1 MSKPLAIAYSD
12 QYLDWQLGAGSGSHP
27 TNPVR
32 AKLATEKLV
41 EKLGDQAIVIDPT
54 PEGSEE
60 TDRKALAVVHSER
73 HIHAALNNFVDPQ
86 WSGANKEV
94 AEAGFAMFRGT
105 VRLVEKLLDGEIQ
118 VGFNPQGA
126 KHHARRD
133 ASSGFCVYN
142 DMAYAALKLQE
153 AGLRPL
159 YLDWDIHAGDGV
171 HHILKATKIPTLSI
185 HQGGIYPLD
194 AELSNPSKRGTRHTM
209 HDLEALSYNW
219 NLVSGDGDDGLQWAM
234 TEAREVIEAYKPDVI
249 LLAAGAD
256 GHKGSNNLGVNS
268 NFSYEGFVNAAKI
281 VASLAV
287 KHSQGR
293 VIIGGAG
300 GYQPLDHT
308 PEIWFQ
314 VVSTIFDWVQESET
328 HPDITQEDRDLANKI
343 YSGYKPWSD
352 GEIEMMKALG
362 HL

>member
-12 QYLDWQLGAGSGSHP
+12 QYLDWQLGASVGSHP

-54 PEGSEE
+54 PEGSDEA
-60 TDRKALAVVHSER
+60 DRKALAVVHSER

-86 WSGANKEV
+86 WSGANRQV

-105 VRLVEKLLDGEIQ
+105 VRLVEKLLAGEIQ

-133 ASSGFCVYN
+133 ASSGFCVFN

-171 HHILKATKIPTLSI
+171 HHILKETSIPTLSI

-194 AELSNPSKRGTRHTM
+194 AELSDPSKGGTRYTK
-209 HDLEALSYNW
+209 HDLEAMSYNW
-219 NLVSGDGDDGLQWAM
+219 NLRSGDGDDGLEWAM
-234 TEAREVIEAYKPDVI
+234 AQAGDIIDSYKPGVI

-256 GHKGSNNLGVNS
+256 GHEGVNNLGVKS
-268 NFSYEGFVNAAKI
+268 NFSYKGFLRSAKV
-281 VASLAV
+281 VASLAI
-287 KHSQGR
+287 KHCQGR

-308 PEIWFQ
+308 PEIWSQ
-314 VVSTIFDWVQESET
+314 VVSTIYSWVEATEKYT
-328 HPDITQEDRDLANKI
+328 EVTQEDRDQMI
-343 YSGYKPWSD
+343 RSYSQPFADW
-352 GEIEMMKALG
+352 EIAEAKAHG
-362 HL
+362 FV

>member
-1 MSKPLAIAYSD
+1 MSKPLVIAYSD
-12 QYLDWQLGAGSGSHP
+12 QYLDWQLGAGDSSHP

-41 EKLGDQAIVIDPT
+41 EKLGDNAIVIDPT
-54 PEGSEE
+54 PEGSEAG
-60 TDRKALAVVHSER
+60 DREALSLVHSER

-86 WSGANKEV
+86 WSGANRQV

-105 VRLVEKLLDGEIQ
+105 VRLVEKLLAGQIQ

-171 HHILKATKIPTLSI
+171 HHILKQTKIPTLST

-194 AELSNPSKRGTRHTM
+194 AELSNPSKRGTRHTH
-209 HDLEALSYNW
+209 HDVDALSYNW
-219 NLVSGDGDDGLQWAM
+219 NLVSGDGDDGLRWAM
-234 TEAREVIEAYKPDVI
+234 DEAAAVIDAYKPDVI

-256 GHKGSNNLGVNS
+256 GHAGTNNLGVNS
-268 NFSYEGFVNAAKI
+268 NFSYRGFENAAKI
-281 VASLAV
+281 VGALAR

-293 VIIGGAG
+293 VLIGGAG

-308 PEIWFQ
+308 PEIWSL
-314 VVSTIFDWVQESET
+314 VVSEIYNWIQQEGEY
-328 HPDITQEDRDLANKI
+328 PDVTQEDRDQADRSYPKN
-343 YSGYKPWSD
+343 GPWHD
-352 GEIEMMKALG
+352 AEIEMMKALG

>member
-41 EKLGDQAIVIDPT
+41 EKFGDQAIVIDPT
-54 PEGSEE
+54 PEESFEG
-60 TDRKALAVVHSER
+60 DREALAIVHSEE
-73 HIHAALNNFVDPQ
+73 HIHAALDNYVDSQ

-105 VRLVEKLLDGEIQ
+105 VRLVEKLLAGEIQ

-133 ASSGFCVYN
+133 GSSGFCVYN

-171 HHILKATKIPTLSI
+171 HHILKETRIPTLSI

-194 AELSNPSKRGTRHTM
+194 AELSDQSKGGTRYTK
-209 HDLEALSYNW
+209 HDLEAMSYNW
-219 NLVSGDGDDGLQWAM
+219 NLRSGDGDDGLEWAM
-234 TEAREVIEAYKPDVI
+234 AQAGDIIDSYKPDVI

-256 GHKGSNNLGVNS
+256 GHEGDNNLGVKS
-268 NFSYEGFVNAAKI
+268 NFSYKGFLRSAKV
-281 VASLAV
+281 VASLAI
-287 KHSQGR
+287 KHCQGR

-308 PEIWFQ
+308 PEIWSQ
-314 VVSTIFDWVQESET
+314 VVSTIYSWVEATEKY
-328 HPDITQEDRDLANKI
+328 PEVTQEDRNQMI
-343 YSGYKPWSD
+343 RSYSQPFADW
-352 GEIEMMKALG
+352 EIAEAKAHG
-362 HL
+362 FV

>member
-12 QYLDWQLGAGSGSHP
+12 QYLNWQLGAGTGSHP

-41 EKLGDQAIVIDPT
+41 EKFGDQAIVIDPT
-54 PEGSEE
+54 PEGSFEE
-60 TDRKALAVVHSER
+60 DREALGVVHSEE
-73 HIHAALNNFVDPQ
+73 HIHAALDNYVDSQ

-105 VRLVEKLLDGEIQ
+105 VRLVEKLLAGEIQ

-133 ASSGFCVYN
+133 SSSGFCVYN

-171 HHILKATKIPTLSI
+171 HHILKDTKIPTLSI

-194 AELSNPSKRGTRHTM
+194 AELSNPLKLGTRHTH
-209 HDLEALSYNW
+209 HDLEAMSYNW
-219 NLVSGDGDDGLQWAM
+219 NLVSGDGDEGLEWAM
-234 TEAREVIEAYKPDVI
+234 TQAGDIIDSYKPDVI

-256 GHKGSNNLGVNS
+256 GHAGENNLGVKS
-268 NFSYEGFVNAAKI
+268 NFSYDGFVTAAKI
-281 VASLAV
+281 VGSLAV
-287 KHSQGR
+287 KHSEGR

-314 VVSTIFDWVQESET
+314 VVSTIHEWVTAPER
-328 HPDITQEDRDLANKI
+328 HPKVTQEHRDQMNRMYHQYA
-343 YSGYKPWSD
+343 PWSD
-352 GEIEMMKALG
+352 HDIDFVISVG
-362 HL
+362 HY

>member
-12 QYLDWQLGAGSGSHP
+12 QYLNWQLGAGHGSHP
-27 TNPVR
+27 TNPIR

-41 EKLGDQAIVIDPT
+41 EKLGEQAVVIDPT
-54 PEGSEE
+54 PEGTFEG
-60 TDRKALAVVHSER
+60 DREALAVVHSEE
-73 HIHAALNNFVDPQ
+73 HIHAALDNYVDPQ

-105 VRLVEKLLDGEIQ
+105 VRLVEKLLAGEMT

-126 KHHARRD
+126 KHHAKRD
-133 ASSGFCVYN
+133 SSSGFCVYN

-153 AGLRPL
+153 ARLRPL

-171 HHILKATKIPTLSI
+171 HHILKETSIPTLSI

-194 AELSNPSKRGTRHTM
+194 AELSDPSKRGVRHTK
-209 HDLEALSYNW
+209 HNLAAQSYNW
-219 NLVSGDGDDGLQWAM
+219 NLVSGDGDDGLEWAM
-234 TEAREVIEAYKPDVI
+234 GEAAEVIDEYKPDVI

-256 GHKGSNNLGVNS
+256 GHAGINNLGVNS
-268 NFSYEGFVNAAKI
+268 NYSYGGFVRAAVL
-281 VASLAV
+281 VAELAIA
-287 KHSQGR
+287 HSKGR

-308 PEIWFQ
+308 PEIWSQ
-314 VVSTIFDWVQESET
+314 VVSE
-328 HPDITQEDRDLANKI
+328 I
-343 YSGYKPWSD
+343 YSRISKS
-352 GEIEMMKALG
+352 ELSFIS
-362 HL
+362 

>member
-41 EKLGDQAIVIDPT
+41 AKLGGRAVVIDPT

-60 TDRKALAVVHSER
+60 GDRAALSLVHSER
-73 HIHAALNNFVDPQ
+73 HIHAALNNFVDSQ
-86 WSGANKEV
+86 WSGANKQV

-105 VRLVEKLLDGEIQ
+105 VRLVEKLLAGEIQ
-118 VGFNPQGA
+118 IGFNPQGA

-133 ASSGFCVYN
+133 GSSGFCVYN

-171 HHILKATKIPTLSI
+171 HHILKESMIPKLSI

-194 AELSNPSKRGTRHTM
+194 AELTDFSRRGTRHTK
-209 HDLEALSYNW
+209 HGLETLSYNW
-219 NLVSGDGDDGLQWAM
+219 NLVSGDGDDGLRWAM
-234 TEAREVIEAYKPDVI
+234 DEAAAVIDAYKPDVI

-256 GHKGSNNLGVNS
+256 GHAGINNLGVNS

-281 VASLAV
+281 VGALAR
-287 KHSQGR
+287 KHSKGR
-293 VIIGGAG
+293 VLIGGAG

-308 PEIWFQ
+308 PEIWSL
-314 VVSTIFDWVQESET
+314 VVSE
-328 HPDITQEDRDLANKI
+328 I
-343 YSGYKPWSD
+343 YSWIQQE
-352 GEIEMMKALG
+352 GESPGSLLLAGL
-362 HL
+362 

>member
-12 QYLDWQLGAGSGSHP
+12 QYLDWQLGASVGSHP

-41 EKLGDQAIVIDPT
+41 AKLGDRAVVIDPT

-60 TDRKALAVVHSER
+60 GDRAALSLVHFER
-73 HIHAALNNFVDPQ
+73 HIHAALNNFVDSQ
-86 WSGANKEV
+86 WSGANKQV

-105 VRLVEKLLDGEIQ
+105 VRLVEKLLAGEIQ
-118 VGFNPQGA
+118 IGFNPQGA

-133 ASSGFCVYN
+133 GSSGFCVYN

-171 HHILKATKIPTLSI
+171 HHILKESMIPTLSI

-194 AELSNPSKRGTRHTM
+194 AELTDFSKRGTRHTK
-209 HDLEALSYNW
+209 HGLETLSYNW
-219 NLVSGDGDDGLQWAM
+219 NLVSGDGDDGLRWAM
-234 TEAREVIEAYKPDVI
+234 DEAAAVIDAYKPDVI

-256 GHKGSNNLGVNS
+256 GHAGTNNLGVNS
-268 NFSYEGFVNAAKI
+268 NFSYRGFENAAKI
-281 VASLAV
+281 VGALAR
-287 KHSQGR
+287 KHSKGR
-293 VIIGGAG
+293 VLIGGAG

-308 PEIWFQ
+308 PEIWSL
-314 VVSTIFDWVQESET
+314 VVSE
-328 HPDITQEDRDLANKI
+328 I
-343 YSGYKPWSD
+343 YSWIQQE
-352 GEIEMMKALG
+352 GEYPGTLLLAG
-362 HL
+362 F

>member
-12 QYLDWQLGAGSGSHP
+12 QYLDWQLGAGDSSHP

-41 EKLGDQAIVIDPT
+41 DKLGDQAIVIDPT

-60 TDRKALAVVHSER
+60 VDRQALSLVHSER

-86 WSGANKEV
+86 WSGANKQV

-105 VRLVEKLLDGEIQ
+105 VRLVEKLIAGEIH

-133 ASSGFCVYN
+133 SSSGFCVYN

-153 AGLRPL
+153 VGLRPL

-171 HHILKATKIPTLSI
+171 HHILKETRIPTLSI

-194 AELSNPSKRGTRHTM
+194 AELTDFSKPGTRHTH
-209 HDLEALSYNW
+209 HDLEAMSYNW
-219 NLVSGDGDDGLQWAM
+219 NLVSGDGDDGLRWAM
-234 TEAREVIEAYKPDVI
+234 DEAAEVIEAYKPDVI

-256 GHKGSNNLGVNS
+256 GHAGINNLGVNS
-268 NFSYEGFVNAAKI
+268 NFSYRGFVNAAKI
-281 VASLAV
+281 VGALAR

-293 VIIGGAG
+293 VLIGGAG

-308 PEIWFQ
+308 PEIWLQ
-314 VVSTIFDWVQESET
+314 VVSEIFNKVKNVHQV
-328 HPDITQEDRDLANKI
+328 DI
-343 YSGYKPWSD
+343 
-352 GEIEMMKALG
+352 
-362 HL
+362 

>member
-12 QYLDWQLGAGSGSHP
+12 QYLDWQLGASVGSHP

-32 AKLATEKLV
+32 AKLATDKLV
-41 EKLGDQAIVIDPT
+41 AKLGDRAVVIDPT

-60 TDRKALAVVHSER
+60 GDRAALSLVHSER
-73 HIHAALNNFVDPQ
+73 HIHAALNNFVDSQ
-86 WSGANKEV
+86 WSGANKQV

-105 VRLVEKLLDGEIQ
+105 VRLVEKLLAGEIQ

-133 ASSGFCVYN
+133 SSSGFCVYN

-171 HHILKATKIPTLSI
+171 HHILKESSIPTLSI

-194 AELSNPSKRGTRHTM
+194 AELTDFSKRGTRHTH
-209 HDLEALSYNW
+209 HDLESLSYNW
-219 NLVSGDGDDGLQWAM
+219 NLVSGDGDDGLRWAM
-234 TEAREVIEAYKPDVI
+234 DEAAAVIDAYKPDVI

-256 GHKGSNNLGVNS
+256 GHAGINNLGVNS
-268 NFSYEGFVNAAKI
+268 NFSYRGFENAAKL
-281 VASLAV
+281 VGALAR

-293 VIIGGAG
+293 VLIGGAG

-308 PEIWFQ
+308 PEIWSL
-314 VVSTIFDWVQESET
+314 VVSE
-328 HPDITQEDRDLANKI
+328 I
-343 YSGYKPWSD
+343 YSWIQQE
-352 GEIEMMKALG
+352 GEYPGSLLLAG
-362 HL
+362 F

>member
-12 QYLDWQLGAGSGSHP
+12 QYLDWQLGAGTGSHP

-60 TDRKALAVVHSER
+60 GDRKALAVVHSER

-86 WSGANKEV
+86 WLGANREV
-94 AEAGFAMFRGT
+94 AEAGFSMFRGT
-105 VRLVEKLLDGEIQ
+105 VRLVEKLLAGEIQ

-126 KHHARRD
+126 KHHAKRES
-133 ASSGFCVYN
+133 SSGFCVYN

-171 HHILKATKIPTLSI
+171 HHILKETKIPTLSI
-185 HQGGIYPLD
+185 HQGSIFPLD
-194 AELSNPSKRGTRHTM
+194 DELSNPSKRGRRHTH
-209 HDLEALSYNW
+209 HDLEAMSYNW
-219 NLVSGDGDDGLQWAM
+219 NLVSGDGDDGLEWAM
-234 TEAREVIEAYKPDVI
+234 TQVGDIIDSYKPDVI

-256 GHKGSNNLGVNS
+256 GHAGENNLGVQS
-268 NFSYEGFVNAAKI
+268 NFSYKGFLRSAKVI
-281 VASLAV
+281 ASLAI
-287 KHSQGR
+287 KHCKGR

-300 GYQPLDHT
+300 GYQPLNHT
-308 PEIWFQ
+308 PETWFQ
-314 VVSTIFDWVQESET
+314 VVSTIYSWVEAMERY
-328 HPDITQEDRDLANKI
+328 PEVRQEDRDQMNRS
-343 YSGYKPWSD
+343 YSQPFADW
-352 GEIEMMKALG
+352 EIAEAKALG
-362 HL
+362 FV

>member
-12 QYLDWQLGAGSGSHP
+12 QYLDWQLGAGGSSHP

-41 EKLGDQAIVIDPT
+41 EKIGDQAIVIDPT
-54 PEGSEE
+54 PEGSGAG
-60 TDRKALAVVHSER
+60 DRVALSLVHSER

-86 WSGANKEV
+86 WSGANKQV

-105 VRLVEKLLDGEIQ
+105 VRLVEKLLAGEIQ

-126 KHHARRD
+126 KHHAKRD
-133 ASSGFCVYN
+133 SSSGFCVYN

-153 AGLRPL
+153 AGLRLL

-171 HHILKATKIPTLSI
+171 HHILKESKIPTMSI

-194 AELSNPSKRGTRHTM
+194 AELTDFSKRGTRHTK
-209 HDLEALSYNW
+209 HDLETLSYNW
-219 NLVSGDGDDGLQWAM
+219 NLVSGDGDDGLRWAM
-234 TEAREVIEAYKPDVI
+234 DEAATVIDAYKPDVI

-256 GHKGSNNLGVNS
+256 GHAGINNLGVNS
-268 NFSYEGFVNAAKI
+268 NFSYEGFVRAAAL
-281 VASLAV
+281 VADLAV
-287 KHSQGR
+287 KHSKGR
-293 VIIGGAG
+293 VVIGGAG

-308 PEIWFQ
+308 PEIWSQ
-314 VVSTIFDWVQESET
+314 VVSTIYDCVTASEKY
-328 HPDITQEDRDLANKI
+328 PDVTQDEKNQNKNL
-343 YSGYKPWSD
+343 YSGPFADWAISR
-352 GEIEMMKALG
+352 G
-362 HL
+362 

>member
-12 QYLDWQLGAGSGSHP
+12 QYLDWQLGAGDSSHP

-32 AKLATEKLV
+32 AKLATEKLI
-41 EKLGDQAIVIDPT
+41 EKLGDNAIVIDPT
-54 PEGSEE
+54 PEASEAG
-60 TDRKALAVVHSER
+60 DRQALSLVHSER

-86 WSGANKEV
+86 WSGANRQV

-105 VRLVEKLLDGEIQ
+105 VRLVEKLLAGEIQ

-126 KHHARRD
+126 KHHAKRD

-142 DMAYAALKLQE
+142 DMAYAALELQE
-153 AGLRPL
+153 AGLRPI

-171 HHILKATKIPTLSI
+171 HHILKDSRIPTLSI

-194 AELSNPSKRGTRHTM
+194 AELTDFSKRGTRHTH
-209 HDLEALSYNW
+209 HDVDNLSYNW
-219 NLVSGDGDDGLQWAM
+219 NLVSGDGDDGLEWAM
-234 TEAREVIEAYKPDVI
+234 TQAGDIIDSYKPDVI

-256 GHKGSNNLGVNS
+256 GHSGINNLGVNS
-268 NFSYEGFVNAAKI
+268 NFSYGGFVRAAAL
-281 VASLAV
+281 VAELAIA
-287 KHSQGR
+287 HSKGR

-308 PEIWFQ
+308 PEIWSQ
-314 VVSTIFDWVQESET
+314 VVSEV
-328 HPDITQEDRDLANKI
+328 
-343 YSGYKPWSD
+343 YSRIS
-352 GEIEMMKALG
+352 KAELS
-362 HL
+362 LIS